1 MEFIL
6 ILAIS
11 TIPMLISFSILFFS
25 KTSLTKALSLF
36 LLMLS
41 FWQIDIALLYANN
54 LLQMELID
62 PLFRVF
68 RMGSIFIMPIMYYF
82 SYNIVKQHE
91 VLQRWRPL
99 FNKTGLYLVI
109 GLSFLVYLINFTPF
123 GVASYRLNL
132 ETPLSPSHLV
142 PIYGTLN
149 FVFIIN
155 ILMVFVISLLLLL
168 LTLKLSDYYYKS
180 FYIKL
185 VCAAMLI
192 FVNGV
197 MSGFIKIPL
206 YFSSFNSIF
215 AAVILFIGFFQMQ
228 SLRLNGVNRKLE
240 RQSEWL
246 ESIMNINPNYL
257 LVKNRHNRIIE
268 VNDSFCELFDL
279 KRESVIDRDFS
290 ELVVYPQMMKIGSKE
305 LHRFVDDNGEVH
317 YIKWGSKDLHQD
329 VIGTHTLCFGIDV
342 TEQKKNEQLLLSSEK
357 LKVIGDMA
365 ASVAHEIR
373 NPLTSIR
380 GFVQLYKERS
390 TNPEYEN
397 IVIEE
402 IDRID
407 DVLKELLIL
416 AKPEAKGKKEKS
428 DVPIDIFSEVNN
440 INLLFHA
447 LAKEQDKKLELVNR
461 LPEATFVG
469 LDKDHLKQ
477 VLINVLKNSFE
488 AIDKDGHIK
497 VILDKQNSFV
507 RIRVLDNGVGISQKR
522 LTRIG
527 EPYYSSKEKGTGIGL
542 TICFKLVKENGG
554 QMWVKSRKEKG
565 TFVTILFPFSPKS
578 YYVS

>member
-25 KTSLTKALSLF
+25 NTSLTKALSLF

-54 LLQMELID
+54 LLKMELID

-82 SYNIVKQHE
+82 SYNIVKQNE
-91 VLQRWRPL
+91 ALQRWRLL
-99 FNKTGLYLVI
+99 FNKTGFYLVI
-109 GLSFLVYLINFTPF
+109 GLSVFVYLINFTPL
-123 GVASYRLNL
+123 GVESYRLNV

-142 PIYGTLN
+142 PIYGTFN
-149 FVFIIN
+149 FFFIIN

-257 LVKNRHNRIIE
+257 LVKNRHNRISE
-268 VNDSFCELFDL
+268 VNDSFCQLFDMR
-279 KRESVIDRDFS
+279 RENVIGRDFS
-290 ELVVYPQMMKIGSKE
+290 ELAIYPQMMKVGSNE
-305 LHRFVDDNGEVH
+305 LHRFVDDKGKVH
-317 YIKWGSKDLHQD
+317 YIKWGSKDLHQN

-380 GFVQLYKERS
+380 GFIQLYKERS
-390 TNPEYEN
+390 TNPQYEN

-416 AKPEAKGKKEKS
+416 AKPEAKEKKEKS

-447 LAKEQDKKLELVNR
+447 LAKEQEKNLELVNR
-461 LPEATFVG
+461 LQEAIFVA

-477 VLINVLKNSFE
+477 VLINILKNSFE
-488 AIDKDGHIK
+488 VINKDGHVK

-507 RIRVLDNGVGISQKR
+507 RIRVLDNGVGISPKR

-565 TFVTILFPFSPKS
+565 TIVTILFPVSSKS
-578 YYVS
+578 DYVS